1 MRLLRRVPGEI
12 LGISAFVALSLVL
25 TLLVA
30 NTLSYGQGDRTTYVA
45 EFTDA
50 SGVSAGDEVRIAGVR
65 VGRVESRELDGDVAR
80 VRFSVDADQTVH
92 ADTVVRV
99 SYLNLLGHRYLALER
114 PDAAAGAAEV
124 PAAQDPAEPIG
135 TDRTSPALD
144 LTQLF
149 NAFKPLFETLDPAD
163 VNTVAEQLVAA
174 AQGQGEVVATLTAQ
188 VADLTTHLADR
199 EDVITQV
206 VANTT
211 TVMTALDDRRDDLT
225 AVVDSLAS
233 LTDAL
238 ATDAGQIDA
247 AVVAVDRLTGTVA
260 DVVDR
265 AGPSVTAA
273 LTSMSTV
280 GQTMIGGLVE
290 LEAATRDLPVMLDAY
305 ARSMSYGSWLN
316 IYICSIGIGIDGV
329 PLVPDVAPG
338 SEVCR

>member
-1 MRLLRRVPGEI
+1 VLRRVPGEI
-12 LGISAFVALSLVL
+12 LGISAFVVLSLVL

-30 NTLSYGQGDRTTYVA
+30 NTLSHGQGDRTTFVA

-50 SGVSAGDEVRIAGVR
+50 SGVSAGDEVRVAGVR
-65 VGRVESRELDGDVAR
+65 VGRVESRELHGDVAR
-80 VRFSVDADQTVH
+80 VRFSVDADQAVH
-92 ADTVVRV
+92 ADTVVRI
-99 SYLNLLGHRYLALER
+99 SYLNLLGHRYLALE
-114 PDAAAGAAEV
+114 PGDDSTAASARTL
-124 PAAQDPAEPIG
+124 QDPATPIG
-135 TDRTSPALD
+135 TDRTAPALD

-174 AQGQGEVVATLTAQ
+174 AQGQGEVVAQLTSQ

-211 TVMTALDDRRDDLT
+211 TVMAALDDRRDDLT

-233 LTDAL
+233 LTGAL
-238 ATDAGQIDA
+238 AADAGQIDA
-247 AVVAVDRLTGTVA
+247 AVVAVDQLTVTVA

-265 AGPSVTAA
+265 AGPSVTSA
-273 LTSMSTV
+273 LTSMSAV
-280 GQTMIGGLVE
+280 GRAMVGGLTE

-316 IYICSIGIGIDGV
+316 IYICSIGIGVDGV